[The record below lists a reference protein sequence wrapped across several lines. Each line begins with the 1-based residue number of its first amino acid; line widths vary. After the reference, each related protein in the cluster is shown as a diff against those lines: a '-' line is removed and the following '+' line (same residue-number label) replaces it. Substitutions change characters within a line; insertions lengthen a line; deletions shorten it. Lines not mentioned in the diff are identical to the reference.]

1 MRSLQEVKTI
11 LQQNIQKL
19 KTEKHVI
26 LENVYTCGFL
36 TNIELKVRDVT
47 GYRPDISIIRFW
59 SDDGKNFKSNME
71 SSQSNNGTSLF
82 DRES

>member
-1 MRSLQEVKTI
+1 MRSLQEVRMI

-26 LENVYTCGFL
+26 LENVYTCGLL

-59 SDDGKNFKSNME
+59 SEDGKSFKSNME